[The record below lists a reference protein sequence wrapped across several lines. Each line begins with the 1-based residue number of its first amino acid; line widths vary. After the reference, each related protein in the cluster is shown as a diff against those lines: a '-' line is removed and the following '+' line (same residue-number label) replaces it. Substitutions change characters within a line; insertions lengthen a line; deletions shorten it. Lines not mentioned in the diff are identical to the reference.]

1 MTTIS
6 ARIGLTFA
14 LVALSSPAL
23 SATPEDVARAALA
36 RSPVVDGHNDVPEQ
50 LRSRFGN
57 DFSKFDFH
65 DMSPTSTQKG
75 GKMHTDLAR
84 LRKGMVGGQFWSV
97 WVSTDQSEVSAV
109 REVTEQID
117 VVERLVAAYPK
128 DLMLA
133 KSADDI
139 EAAFRQHRIASLIG
153 MEGGHSIGS
162 SFAVLRQ
169 MYRAGARYMTITH
182 SKNTPWADSATDAP
196 KSGGLAPF
204 GVAVVKEMNRLG
216 MLVDISHVSEKT
228 MMDVLDT
235 TAAPVIFSHSGARA
249 IDGHARNVPDTVLAR
264 LKTNG
269 GIVMQVLLPDY
280 VSEEVRQW
288 EAAKAA
294 EEARS
299 STLFKGDPA
308 GAAGAVAD
316 WIAAHPRP
324 HATIA
329 QVADHIDHIRE
340 IAGIDHIG
348 IGGDFDG
355 MDSVVDGL
363 GDVSTYP
370 ALFAELAR
378 RGYSQQDLEKIASR
392 NLIRV
397 FRATEAVAKAKSGE
411 SPSNQ
416 SFGS

>member
-1 MTTIS
+1 MTNIS
-6 ARIGLTFA
+6 ARIGFTFA
-14 LVALSSPAL
+14 LVALASPAL

-139 EAAFRQHRIASLIG
+139 EAAFRQRRIASLIG

-162 SFAVLRQ
+162 SLAVLRQ

-249 IDGHARNVPDTVLAR
+249 IDGHARNVPDSVLAR

-324 HATIA
+324 HATIS

-378 RGYSQQDLEKIASR
+378 RGYSQQDLEKIACR